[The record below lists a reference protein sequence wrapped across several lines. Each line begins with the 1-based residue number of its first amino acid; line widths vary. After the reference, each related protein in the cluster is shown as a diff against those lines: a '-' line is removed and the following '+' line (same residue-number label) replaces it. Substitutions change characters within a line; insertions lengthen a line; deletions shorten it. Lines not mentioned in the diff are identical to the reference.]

1 MSFKPNMRMSKFFN
15 QLSLNAKKHFLNSLL
30 LCLLLFTPICT
41 AETANIAVATNFIPT
56 MRLLEA
62 KFEETTQHEL
72 TIISGSTG
80 KLYLQTL
87 NGAPFDAY
95 LSADQKHAQL
105 LEESPKAVA
114 GTRFTYAIGKLV
126 LWAPNRDK
134 ASWKNILQTDTKIA
148 IANPKLAPY
157 GVAAMEFLE
166 KHYGTKGFTQKLVL
180 GENVGQ
186 AYAMVASGN
195 ASIGLLAGSFFSPEI
210 DDDVWIIPEQDY
222 SSIRQDALLLSTG
235 SSNQAAI
242 EFLSFLKSD
251 TARKIIKNSGYDVAH

>member
-1 MSFKPNMRMSKFFN
+1 MRISNFFK
-15 QLSLNAKKHFLNSLL
+15 QLSLNAKKHSLNSLL
-30 LCLLLFTPICT
+30 LCLLFFTPICA
-41 AETANIAVATNFIPT
+41 AETAKIAVATNFIPT
-56 MRLLEA
+56 MRLLEV

-105 LEESPKAVA
+105 LADSPKAIA
-114 GTRFTYAIGKLV
+114 DTQFTYAIGKLV

-134 ASWKNILQTDTKIA
+134 ASWESILKSDTKIA

-157 GVAAMEFLE
+157 GVAAIEFLE
-166 KHYGTKGFTQKLVL
+166 KFCKTKDFKPKLVL

-195 ASIGLLAGSFFSPEI
+195 ASIGLLAGSFFSTEI
-210 DDDVWIIPEQDY
+210 DKDVWIIPEQDY
-222 SSIRQDALLLSTG
+222 SSIRQDALLLSNG
-235 SSNQAAI
+235 YSNQAAI
-242 EFLSFLKSD
+242 SFLSFLKSD
-251 TARKIIKNSGYDVAH
+251 IAREIIENSGYDVAH